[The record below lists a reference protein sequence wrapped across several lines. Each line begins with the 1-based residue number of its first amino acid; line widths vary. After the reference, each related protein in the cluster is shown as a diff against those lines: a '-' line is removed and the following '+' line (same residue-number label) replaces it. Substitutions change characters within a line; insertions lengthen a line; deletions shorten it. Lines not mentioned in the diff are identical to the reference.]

1 MKNLVKSKYQYDEF
15 FLKMAIGRLNK
26 LISIKPS
33 VHLYE
38 LGFNILYNTYSDY
51 ELDMILKQKILEEEL
66 NIISSSTDLGLVRD
80 RILRYARTNE
90 GNDSSLD
97 YSTRYE
103 YKDGEYYY
111 IIEE

>member
-15 FLKMAIGRLNK
+15 FQKMAIGRLNK

-33 VHLYE
+33 IHLYE
-38 LGFNILYNTYSDY
+38 LGFNILYSTYSDY
-51 ELDMILKQKILEEEL
+51 ELDMLLKLGILKEEL
-66 NIISSSTDLGLVRD
+66 KIISTTDVNLVRD
-80 RILRYARTNE
+80 KILKYARTNE

-111 IIEE
+111 VSE